1 MKINRIASGLL
12 LTVALAVVSCG
23 TERSDGGKLAKETEA
38 VGLRCRNLIDPEG
51 VDKASLSWRIA
62 SDARNVVQTA
72 WQVEIASSKKS
83 LEKGRADVWNS
94 EKQLSDRQ
102 LNIVPEGVVFE
113 PGKLYWWRVRVW
125 NAADEV
131 TPWSEP
137 ARFSVG
143 PDTAYRWQAEWITS
157 EWGENSPMPYL
168 RKEFDASNSGTKP
181 ERAVVYMSGLGC
193 GDLYLNGRLVDE
205 TRVLDPAQ
213 TNYEQ
218 YAFYSTFDVT
228 DLLEK
233 GDNCIGVMLG
243 DGWYNQDKVWSAGM
257 SYGKPMLLLQME
269 ITYKDGS
276 KRIVATDSTWTW
288 APGPVLSANLY
299 AGESYDANR
308 EIAGWASPGTPS
320 GDWKSVRPAEGVIPA
335 RLVPQVMEPIRLKQ
349 EIAPV
354 AMWQDSAGNWIFDF
368 GVNVA
373 AVPRLTVEQPQAPA
387 FGCAWASG
395 STTTAARSI
404 IGRPAS
410 ALPVWYRPTN
420 TFARGPGARHG
431 LRVSRITA
439 SATWS
444 FPARRR
450 SRIPR
455 GSGRSS
461 CIPTCPGAAA
471 SSVPISRSTVC
482 TRWPY
487 ARC

>member
-354 AMWQDSAGNWIFDF
+354 AMWQDSVGNWIFDF

-373 AVPRLTVEQPQAPA
+373 AVPRLAVEQPQGTRLRMRMGERLDDNRRAIDYR
-387 FGCAWASG
+387 
-395 STTTAARSI
+395 TT
-404 IGRPAS
+404 G
-410 ALPVWYRPTN
+410 V
-420 TFARGPGARHG
+420 GATG
-431 LRVSRITA
+431 VVQT
-439 SATWS
+439 
-444 FPARRR
+444 
-450 SRIPR
+450 
-455 GSGRSS
+455 
-461 CIPTCPGAAA
+461 
-471 SSVPISRSTVC
+471 
-482 TRWPY
+482 
-487 ARC
+487 

>member
-1 MKINRIASGLL
+1 
-12 LTVALAVVSCG
+12 
-23 TERSDGGKLAKETEA
+23 
-38 VGLRCRNLIDPEG
+38 
-51 VDKASLSWRIA
+51 
-62 SDARNVVQTA
+62 
-72 WQVEIASSKKS
+72 
-83 LEKGRADVWNS
+83 
-94 EKQLSDRQ
+94 
-102 LNIVPEGVVFE
+102 
-113 PGKLYWWRVRVW
+113 
-125 NAADEV
+125 
-131 TPWSEP
+131 
-137 ARFSVG
+137 
-143 PDTAYRWQAEWITS
+143 
-157 EWGENSPMPYL
+157 
-168 RKEFDASNSGTKP
+168 
-181 ERAVVYMSGLGC
+181 MSGLGC

-373 AVPRLTVEQPQAPA
+373 AVPRLTVEQPQGTRLRMRMGERLDDNRRA
-387 FGCAWASG
+387 
-395 STTTAARSI
+395 
-404 IGRPAS
+404 
-410 ALPVWYRPTN
+410 N

-482 TRWPY
+482 TRWPC

>member
-12 LTVALAVVSCG
+12 LTVALAAASCG
-23 TERSDGGKLAKETEA
+23 TERTDGGKLAKETEA

-157 EWGENSPMPYL
+157 EWSENSPMPYL
-168 RKEFDASNSGTKP
+168 RKEFDASSSGTKP

-218 YAFYSTFDVT
+218 YALYSTFDVT

-257 SYGKPMLLLQME
+257 S
-269 ITYKDGS
+269 
-276 KRIVATDSTWTW
+276 
-288 APGPVLSANLY
+288 
-299 AGESYDANR
+299 
-308 EIAGWASPGTPS
+308 
-320 GDWKSVRPAEGVIPA
+320 
-335 RLVPQVMEPIRLKQ
+335 
-349 EIAPV
+349 
-354 AMWQDSAGNWIFDF
+354 
-368 GVNVA
+368 
-373 AVPRLTVEQPQAPA
+373 
-387 FGCAWASG
+387 
-395 STTTAARSI
+395 
-404 IGRPAS
+404 
-410 ALPVWYRPTN
+410 
-420 TFARGPGARHG
+420 
-431 LRVSRITA
+431 
-439 SATWS
+439 
-444 FPARRR
+444 
-450 SRIPR
+450 
-455 GSGRSS
+455 
-461 CIPTCPGAAA
+461 
-471 SSVPISRSTVC
+471 
-482 TRWPY
+482 
-487 ARC
+487 